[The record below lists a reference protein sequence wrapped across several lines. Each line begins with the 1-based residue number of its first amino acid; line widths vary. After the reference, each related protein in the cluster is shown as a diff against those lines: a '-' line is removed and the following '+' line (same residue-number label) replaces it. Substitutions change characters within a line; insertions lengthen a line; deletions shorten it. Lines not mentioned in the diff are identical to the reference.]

1 MIYATIKN
9 LHKIKYLQSFAMNIL
24 LFILHSLSF
33 YFTSITTVLNLI
45 FNEHIFKKENKL
57 KKKRTK

>member
-1 MIYATIKN
+1 
-9 LHKIKYLQSFAMNIL
+9 MNIL

-33 YFTSITTVLNLI
+33 YFTGITTVLNLI

-57 KKKRTK
+57 KKKEQNNKRHMSLKFLLDKI

>member
-24 LFILHSLSF
+24 SFILHSLSF
-33 YFTSITTVLNLI
+33 YFMSLIKILSLI
-45 FNEHIFKKENKL
+45 FNEHIFKKENK
-57 KKKRTK
+57 